1 MSPYTRLRTVRRA
14 TVTASAVLGA
24 CAALVIAGTGAASA
38 GSGAVPG
45 IRYVALGDSF
55 ASGYGITPVQD
66 AGCGRGATNYPSVL
80 RAVAQP
86 QSYQNVA
93 CSGATTRSIWNAE
106 GGEPKQI
113 SALKKDTNLVTV
125 TIGGNDI
132 GFTELVTTCATLGLR
147 QPTGDPCRQTYKE
160 GTADKILTRLDAV
173 KSRFADVVTDVKR
186 KSPEATVALVGYPS
200 LLPDSGKSCRSA
212 QVPFADGDF
221 QYLRNITV
229 RLNRVLAEQA
239 RKAGAL
245 YIDTYTPSIGHDMC
259 QSKKQRW
266 IEPLFTEKGPS
277 GGIAPA
283 AAHPNLPGIISL
295 GGTVSQALAKHM
307 N

>member
-1 MSPYTRLRTVRRA
+1 MSPYNRLRTVRRA
-14 TVTASAVLGA
+14 TVTASAVLGT
-24 CAALVIAGTGAASA
+24 CAALVTAGPGAASA
-38 GSGAVPG
+38 GSGAASG
-45 IRYVALGDSF
+45 IRYVALGDSY

-66 AGCGRGATNYPSVL
+66 ARCGRGATNYPSVL

-113 SALKKDTNLVTV
+113 SALKKDTSLVTV

-186 KSPEATVALVGYPS
+186 KSPEATVALV
-200 LLPDSGKSCRSA
+200 
-212 QVPFADGDF
+212 
-221 QYLRNITV
+221 
-229 RLNRVLAEQA
+229 
-239 RKAGAL
+239 AG
-245 YIDTYTPSIGHDMC
+245 SV
-259 QSKKQRW
+259 
-266 IEPLFTEKGPS
+266 
-277 GGIAPA
+277 
-283 AAHPNLPGIISL
+283 LPGEICTSFDEAIF
-295 GGTVSQALAKHM
+295 GWMALATPELYDPTM
-307 N
+307 PTTSTSSANRWDAVAPLSGLASSSCASIVSL